1 MHKMEAMT
9 RGQYLYFAAV
19 EGGIKL
25 DILLR
30 LVNCSQHPHNRKLLS
45 NMWKEGIHL
54 MLAITWEEL
63 FSVLLCGLCIP
74 LLRER
79 WMLEK
84 WPICISIHS

>member
-25 DILLR
+25 DILLIP
-30 LVNCSQHPHNRKLLS
+30 LSCSQHPHNRKLLS
-45 NMWKEGIHL
+45 SKKRKDGIHL
-54 MLAITWEEL
+54 MLAWEEL